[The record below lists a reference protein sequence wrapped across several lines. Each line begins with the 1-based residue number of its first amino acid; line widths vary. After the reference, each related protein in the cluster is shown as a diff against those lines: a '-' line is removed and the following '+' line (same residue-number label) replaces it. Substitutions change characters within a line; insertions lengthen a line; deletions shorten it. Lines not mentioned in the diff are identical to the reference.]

1 MTQKT
6 FITAVAAILLF
17 SGFFTI
23 VNAVDT
29 HPIEAVRAKKV
40 LDNSDLQAI
49 DNFVAMAIGEILNT
63 TDFSSISGIRSII
76 LANSASNEPGQVQFA
91 QQFSESAKKHAS
103 DALKT
108 AEGLTP
114 PRRSFKVI
122 TNLFMVLDGLADL
135 RLVDLPLKY
144 VDYNNAVVCYW
155 AVHCVTNPKIVEK
168 LNSLKEPDT
177 ARQIVSRLEG
187 IVATSGPETLGLITK
202 FAGSIKTADS
212 GDLLLKVADRRI
224 ASYADWSVE
233 DELLDASVLQALA
246 DNMASSGAGKAEAGR
261 RFGQLFSYVFQR
273 YMKGDDRLSPLQKEQ
288 LVSVLVETEKSGL
301 AKLTGK
307 SSSNIQKA
315 IESADPNSLLKEYNN
330 LFGDAAK
337 PGLLVTELNIDY
349 GKAADGSPLKAPL
362 PLAGPPKS

>member
-6 FITAVAAILLF
+6 FITAVAVILLF
-17 SGFFTI
+17 SSFFTF
-23 VNAVDT
+23 VYAVDT
-29 HPIEAVRAKKV
+29 RAIEAVRAKKV
-40 LDNSDLQAI
+40 LDNSDLQTI
-49 DNFVAMAIGEILNT
+49 DAFVSQAVNELLNT

-76 LANSASNEPGQVQFA
+76 LANSASIEPGQVQYA
-91 QQFSESAKKHAS
+91 QQFSESAKKYIAA
-103 DALKT
+103 ALKN
-108 AEGLTP
+108 AEDLTP
-114 PRRSFKVI
+114 PKRSYQVV
-122 TNLFMVLDGLADL
+122 TNLLMLLDGLADP
-135 RLVDLPLKY
+135 RLADLPLKY
-144 VDYNNAVVCYW
+144 VDYNNVVVCYW
-155 AVHCVTNPKIVEK
+155 AVHCVTNPQIVEK

-177 ARQIVSRLEG
+177 ARQIVNRLEG

-212 GDLLLKVADRRI
+212 GDLLFKVADRRI

-246 DNMASSGAGKAEAGR
+246 DKMASSGAGKAEAGR

-288 LVSVLVETEKSGL
+288 LVSVLVTTEKSGL
-301 AKLTGK
+301 AKLTDK

-315 IESADPNSLLKEYNN
+315 LESADPNSLLKEYNN
-330 LFGDAAK
+330 LFGDSTK
-337 PGLLVTELNIDY
+337 PGRLVTEINIDY

-362 PLAGPPKS
+362 PLAKPPKS